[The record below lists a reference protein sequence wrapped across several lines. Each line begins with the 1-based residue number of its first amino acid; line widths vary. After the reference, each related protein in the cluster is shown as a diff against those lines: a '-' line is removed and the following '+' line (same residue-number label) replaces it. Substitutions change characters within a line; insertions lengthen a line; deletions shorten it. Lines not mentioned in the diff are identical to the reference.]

1 MLCKDKDR
9 LIRYNYLKVVATREE
24 SQTYKLPESK
34 WAQKIQEA
42 QVEDLD
48 LEQYK
53 NQEAIYIPQLVVKEF
68 VIEFY
73 KGII

>member
-34 WAQKIQEA
+34 WA
-42 QVEDLD
+42 
-48 LEQYK
+48 
-53 NQEAIYIPQLVVKEF
+53 
-68 VIEFY
+68 
-73 KGII
+73 